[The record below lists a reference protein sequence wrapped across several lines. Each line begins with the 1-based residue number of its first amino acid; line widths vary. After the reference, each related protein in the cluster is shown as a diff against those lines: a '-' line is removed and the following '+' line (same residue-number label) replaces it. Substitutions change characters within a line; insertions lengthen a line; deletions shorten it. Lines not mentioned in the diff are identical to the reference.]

1 MPFISGGDSGG
12 GGGGSGT
19 VTSITLRDENSVSTS
34 AITTTGFFQLDAGP
48 GISTA
53 ASGYT
58 LTISGGPLAIATKT
72 ASYSVTTSDDFLVSD
87 IATAGADITMTL
99 PSAASSTGQKWT
111 FIDDGGAG
119 SFNTIIASSDLVN
132 GNSTYPL
139 IGAGASVSVVSTG
152 TTFLVF

>member
-1 MPFISGGDSGG
+1 MPFQSGIGSGG

-19 VTSITLRDENSVSTS
+19 VTSVSLRDENSVSTS
-34 AITTTGFFQLDAGP
+34 AITTSGFFQLDAGP

-58 LTISGGPLAIATKT
+58 VTISGGPSAIATKSANYT
-72 ASYSVTTSDDFLVSD
+72 VTTADDFIVSD
-87 IATAGADITMTL
+87 LATAGADITMTL
-99 PSAASSTGQKWT
+99 PSAASSTGERWT

-119 SFNTIIASSDLVN
+119 THKTIISSADQIN
-132 GNSTYPL
+132 GATTYNL
-139 IGAGASVSVVSTG
+139 IGPRASVSVVSTG